1 MIAPI
6 YISADLEAGV
16 VLVRYRRLTDG
27 TLIAEDHRIAPGAT
41 AGIDSQGDIV
51 AIELLDVNEAT
62 LAAAAAYAHQRNLA
76 FPRDL
81 SRLLDAA

>member
-1 MIAPI
+1 MAPI

-16 VLVRYRRLTDG
+16 VLVRYRRLADAD
-27 TLIAEDHRIAPGAT
+27 LIKEDHRIAPGAT
-41 AGIDSQGDIV
+41 AGIDSHGDVV
-51 AIELLDVNEAT
+51 AIELLDVDSAT
-62 LAAAAAYAHQRNLA
+62 LAAAAAYAHQRDLA